1 MATKKVPRGA
11 FRFDL
16 AGTDLAIKAA
26 TDGGDAQVSGVAY
39 GGGVMNHPWWGR
51 IVIDLEGANVRNPL
65 TLLYGHDSRSE
76 IGQASD
82 VSVTHQVE
90 IKSGVIYQVT
100 DESKKIV
107 QLAAK
112 GFKWAWSL
120 GTQPKWI
127 DEIPP
132 DVTVTVNGQQLQGP
146 LMIARQSEIF
156 ESSITSIPVDGST
169 SAQVFSNDSTDQIEI
184 EIRKGAH
191 DMSKTVEQL
200 QADLDKVNAEIA
212 TRELE
217 LKAATD
223 AANAKIEGAMAE
235 NKKLKDGIRETAV
248 KSMFVAT
255 GMEFSAESAK
265 QYMSMTDEQFCAVSA
280 DMTKTRPKPDPAF
293 FKAAVVPGSDSLAG
307 ESQEGVPAQILAAR
321 KIAADLVAACT
332 HKAVIKAVH

>member
-16 AGTDLAIKAA
+16 SDSRLAIKAA
-26 TDGGDAQVSGVAY
+26 EDGSDANVTGIAY

-51 IVIDLEGANVRNPL
+51 IVIDLEGANVRTPL

-76 IGQASD
+76 IGQASE
-82 VSVTHQVE
+82 VSVTNQVE
-90 IKSGVIYQVT
+90 IKSAVIYQVT
-100 DESKKIV
+100 EESKKVV

-112 GFKWAWSL
+112 GFRWAWSL

-132 DVTVTVNGQQLQGP
+132 DVTVTVNGQQMQGP
-146 LMIARQSEIF
+146 LMIARQSEIY

-200 QADLDKVNAEIA
+200 QSELDKVNAEIA
-212 TRELE
+212 KRELD
-217 LKAATD
+217 LKASNDTAQAQVL
-223 AANAKIEGAMAE
+223 AAQAE
-235 NKKLKDGIRETAV
+235 TQKLKDNIRETAV
-248 KSMFVAT
+248 KAMLTNS
-255 GMEFSAESAK
+255 GMEFSADAAK
-265 QYMSMTDEQFCAVSA
+265 PYMGMTEEQFAAVSA
-280 DMTKTRPKPDPAF
+280 HMTAARPKVDPAF
-293 FKAAVVPGSDSLAG
+293 FKAAVVPGDPQTNANG
-307 ESQEGVPAQILAAR
+307 QPDEVRTLAASMVANMTTNR
-321 KIAADLVAACT
+321 AIA
-332 HKAVIKAVH
+332 KAKATT